1 MLLGI
6 NLKNFA
12 IIDDLSI
19 NFSKG
24 LNIITGETG
33 AGKSIIV
40 DAINIV
46 LGDKTTADLVKS
58 GREEAQIEALFDCKK
73 NSALRTKLCSLGF
86 ETEGD
91 ELLIKRVLYRKGRS
105 RVFINGNLATFS
117 MLEKITD
124 GLIDIFS
131 QHEHQTLLKEDK
143 HLVVLDEFGGLNG
156 AAKVFGELF
165 HKYLVTKRELE
176 QCERD
181 QKSQIEREHFL
192 KFQCSEIDSAAL
204 QAGEDQKLEEEKR
217 IFSNAERLYSIVNES
232 YEALYEGQK
241 SVLDCLK
248 SVNSQIE
255 EAIRI
260 DPALTEIAKSVERA
274 IVEIQD
280 AAFTLRDYGSRI
292 RFDTD
297 RLNYIENRLQDIRKL
312 MRKYGANAEQ
322 ILERK
327 EIMEEELANIS
338 RYEERVKTLND
349 EISNLE
355 LKINEKAQELSEK
368 RRKAAEKL
376 TSSVQAEFGKV
387 SIQGGRFT
395 VQFEKKEFS
404 SNGYDRVAFLFSANP
419 DEEPKPLNRVISG
432 GELSR
437 IMLVLKEILA
447 RVEGG
452 SVLIFDE
459 ADSGIGGAVAES
471 VGLKIKNLSKA
482 YQVICITHLPQIA
495 KFADTHLAVTKTLED
510 NRTSVR
516 VRSLGRKERV
526 DEIARMLGG
535 LKVTEKTVEA
545 ARDMLKG
552 AGV

>member
-6 NLKNFA
+6 NLKNFI

-40 DAINIV
+40 DAINVV
-46 LGDKTTADLVKS
+46 LGDKTASDLVKS
-58 GREEAQIEALFDCKK
+58 GREEAQIEALFDCGKD
-73 NSALRTKLCSLGF
+73 SELRAKLCSLGF
-86 ETEGD
+86 EVEGD
-91 ELLIKRVLYRKGRS
+91 ELLIKRIIYRKGRS
-105 RVFINGNLATFS
+105 RVFINGSLATFS

-124 GLIDIFS
+124 GVIDIFS

-143 HLVVLDEFGGLNG
+143 HLVVLDEFGGLNE
-156 AAKVFGELF
+156 AAKGFGELF
-165 HKYLVTKRELE
+165 RKYLVTKRELE
-176 QCERD
+176 ECERD
-181 QKSQIEREHFL
+181 QKSQIEREDFL
-192 KFQCSEIDSAAL
+192 KFQCSEIDSASL

-217 IFSNAERLYSIVNES
+217 ILSNAERLYSIVNEG

-241 SVLDCLK
+241 SVFDCLK

-255 EAIRI
+255 EAIKI
-260 DPALTEIAKSVERA
+260 DPALTEMAKSVERA

-280 AAFTLRDYGSRI
+280 AAFTLRDYASGI
-292 RFDTD
+292 RFDQD
-297 RLNYIENRLQDIRKL
+297 RLSYIENRLQEIRKL
-312 MRKYGANAEQ
+312 MRKYGANVEE
-322 ILERK
+322 ILIRK
-327 EIMEEELANIS
+327 EVMGKELANLS
-338 RYEERVKTLND
+338 RYEERVKTLGD
-349 EISNLE
+349 EIRGLE
-355 LKINEKAQELSEK
+355 LKVNEKAQELSEK

-376 TSSVQAEFGKV
+376 TFSVQAEFARV
-387 SIQGGRFT
+387 SIKGGRFT
-395 VQFEKKEFS
+395 VLFEKKEFS
-404 SNGYDRVAFLFSANP
+404 SNGYDKVVFLFSANP
-419 DEEPKPLNRVISG
+419 DEDPKPLNRIVSG

-459 ADSGIGGAVAES
+459 ADSGIGGAVAET
-471 VGLKIKNLSKA
+471 VGQKIKNLSKK
-482 YQVICITHLPQIA
+482 YQVLCITHLPQIA
-495 KFADTHLAVTKTLED
+495 KFADTHLAVTKTFED
-510 NRTSVR
+510 NKTTVR
-516 VRSLGRKERV
+516 VKSLGHKERV

-552 AGV
+552 D